1 MGMNEKN
8 GMPMHCFIH
17 FEQTMCTGCGLCVK
31 RCPTRAIRVRNGKAS
46 IKNEL
51 CIGCGECIR
60 ICESGAITAS
70 TSELNSLNSDKLTIA
85 LVSPVLY
92 SQFPGVL
99 PRDILQGLKNMGF
112 THAVDMSYYFEMF
125 QWATAEY
132 ISRNRKTGE
141 SPWPLI
147 SPVCPVVLRL
157 IVCRFPSLLPH
168 VHPIMR
174 PVALMARDVMT
185 QFKVHYGVEDQD
197 IVLYYINPCPSKM
210 GIPKKDLEA
219 AGPSAALHSTGAL
232 GINDIYSELSRQ
244 IKHFEKND
252 KIPFAQAGF
261 EFEQCTS
268 GGGLLW
274 SMTGGEAEATGLD
287 KILAVAG
294 LNETITYL
302 EKIELGLFNDLEYIE
317 FRTCREG
324 CIGGALNAID
334 KYLAKSAALKM
345 AKTLGVGT
353 RLNRERVLRLY
364 DNNWFFPKITPQAL
378 KAMGIQKERTFTFD
392 ELRMIEKIVGIIDG
406 KNCGACGS
414 PDCRTFAEDLV
425 QREASPDDCLYLKI
439 RGITMDDI
447 LKQVKT
453 EQDKD

>member
-1 MGMNEKN
+1 MEDGKN
-8 GMPMHCFIH
+8 APRHCFIH
-17 FEQTMCTGCGLCVK
+17 FEHHMCMGCSLCVK
-31 RCPTRAIRVRNGKAS
+31 RCPTRAIRVRNGKAT
-46 IKNEL
+46 IKHSL

-70 TSELNSLNSDKLTIA
+70 TSELNSLNSDKITIA

-185 QFKVHYGVEDQD
+185 QFKMHYGVEDQD

-210 GIPKKDLEA
+210 GIPKKELEK
-219 AGPSAALHSTGAL
+219 AGQTEGLHSTGAL
-232 GINDIYSELSRQ
+232 GINDIYAELSRQ
-244 IKHFEKND
+244 IKQFEKND
-252 KIPFAQAGF
+252 KIPFAKAGF

-294 LNETITYL
+294 LTETITYL

-378 KAMGIQKERTFTFD
+378 NAMGIQKERTFSFE
-392 ELRMIEKIVGIIDG
+392 ELSMLEKIVGIIDG
-406 KNCGACGS
+406 KSCGACGS
-414 PDCRTFAEDLV
+414 PDCRTFAEDLL
-425 QREASPDDCLYLKI
+425 RDEASPDDCVYLKI
-439 RGITMDDI
+439 RGITKEDI
-447 LKQVKT
+447 LNKVKLNT
-453 EQDKD
+453 D

>member
-1 MGMNEKN
+1 MKDEK
-8 GMPMHCFIH
+8 GGPAHCFVH
-17 FEQTMCTGCGLCVK
+17 FESDLCTGCGHCIK
-31 RCPTRAIRVRNGKAS
+31 RCPTKAIRVRNNKAVIRHS
-46 IKNEL
+46 L

-60 ICESGAITAS
+60 ICENGAITAS
-70 TSELNSLNSDKLTIA
+70 TSELDSLHSDKITIA

-99 PRDILQGLKNMGF
+99 PKDVLLGLKNMGF

-174 PVALMARDVMT
+174 PVALMARDVMS
-185 QFKVHYGVEDQD
+185 QFKAHYKIEDHD
-197 IVLYYINPCPSKM
+197 ILLYYINPCPSKM
-210 GIPKKDLEA
+210 GIPKKEL
-219 AGPSAALHSTGAL
+219 GQGGIHSTGAL
-232 GINDIYSELSRQ
+232 GINDIYAELSRQ
-244 IKHFEKND
+244 IKHTEKSD

-261 EFEQCTS
+261 EYEQCTS

-274 SMTGGEAEATGLD
+274 SMSGGEAEATGLD
-287 KILAVAG
+287 KTLAVAG

-302 EKIELGLFNDLEYIE
+302 EKIELGLFNDIEYIE

-324 CIGGALNAID
+324 CIGGALNAVD

-364 DNNWFFPKITPQAL
+364 DSNWFFPKISPQEL
-378 KAMGIQKERTFTFD
+378 KKLGGKKEKTFSFD
-392 ELRMIEKIVGIIDG
+392 ELRKIEEIVGIIDG
-406 KNCGACGS
+406 KDCGACGS
-414 PDCRTFAEDLV
+414 PDCRTFAEDIL
-425 QREASPDDCLYLKI
+425 RGDASPHECVYLKI
-439 RGITMDDI
+439 RGITDENI
-447 LKQVKT
+447 LKKI
-453 EQDKD
+453 KS